1 MQDIC
6 KKVFKIRID
15 LTPIF
20 VNPISGIGPKG
31 TKKLVL
37 IALNKSIAPK
47 IFQESNNPQTKED
60 GFFNIA

>member
-6 KKVFKIRID
+6 KKVFKIKID
-15 LTPIF
+15 LTPKL